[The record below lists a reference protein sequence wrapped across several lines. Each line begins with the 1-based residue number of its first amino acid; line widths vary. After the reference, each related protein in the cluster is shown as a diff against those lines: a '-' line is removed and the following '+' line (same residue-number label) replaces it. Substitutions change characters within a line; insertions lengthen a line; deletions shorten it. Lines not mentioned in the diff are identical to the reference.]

1 MAMMEHETPQSSAIL
16 ADMRIIDLSRVVA
29 GNITTQ
35 VFSDLGADVIKVENP
50 KDGDNLRNWTCQGL
64 ETWWKV
70 YGRGKRSLGLDLRAP
85 EAKDILKGLLA
96 DADVLVENFRPGT
109 LEKMGFAP
117 EEIWKINPRVVIL
130 RISGWGQSGPY
141 SHKGGFGSL
150 IEAYS
155 GFASMNGFADRE
167 PVLPPFAM
175 ADAYAG
181 VFGAVAILAAARRA
195 QATGQGDVIDMS
207 LLEPLFS
214 VLGPLTLEAKLT
226 GRPTPRQGSSSPTH
240 APRNVYECGDGKF
253 VALSAATEAM
263 VKRLFEAMG
272 KPELGDDPRFA
283 NHAARITHRHEL
295 DGEIGDFMKTRDR
308 DACLALFD
316 KAGVTVGPVMD
327 AGDLLDDDFMR
338 VRGALVDQP
347 DSELGTIPAP
357 GAPIRF
363 GHAPTKDMR
372 SAPKVGEHTLEILK
386 ELGISPPAK
395 GEAE

>member
-1 MAMMEHETPQSSAIL
+1 MTEQDIPKSSAIL
-16 ADMRIIDLSRVVA
+16 SDMRIIDLSRVVA

-35 VFSDLGADVIKVENP
+35 IFSDLGADVIKVENP
-50 KDGDNLRNWTCQGL
+50 ETGDNLRNWTCQGL

-85 EAKDILKGLLA
+85 EAKGILTGLLES
-96 DADVLVENFRPGT
+96 ADVLVENFRPGT
-109 LEKMGFAP
+109 LEKMGFSP
-117 EEIWKINPRVVIL
+117 EAIWKINPRVVIL
-130 RISGWGQSGPY
+130 RISGWGQTGPY

-155 GFASMNGFADRE
+155 GFSAMNGFADRE

-181 VFGAVAILAAARRA
+181 VFGAVAILAAHRRA
-195 QATGQGDVIDMS
+195 QATGEGDVVDMS

-214 VLGPLTLEAKLT
+214 VLGPLTLEAKMT
-226 GRPTPRQGSSSPTH
+226 GKPTPRQGSSSPTH

-263 VKRLFEAMG
+263 VRRLFEAMG
-272 KPELGDDPRFA
+272 KPELGEDPRFA
-283 NHAARITHRHEL
+283 NHAARIKHRHEL
-295 DGEIGDFMKTRDR
+295 DDEIENFLKTRDR
-308 DACLALFD
+308 AASLDLFD

-327 AGDLLDDDFMR
+327 AADLLTDGFMR
-338 VRGALVDQP
+338 ERGVLVDQP
-347 DSELGTIPAP
+347 DTELGTIPAP

-363 GHAPTKDMR
+363 GRAPQRDMR
-372 SAPKVGEHTLEILK
+372 SAPTVGEHTEEVLK
-386 ELGISPPAK
+386 ELGLKP
-395 GEAE
+395 GL

>member
-1 MAMMEHETPQSSAIL
+1 MTEQHIPKASAIL

-50 KDGDNLRNWTCQGL
+50 KEGDNLRNWTCQGL

-70 YGRGKRSLGLDLRAP
+70 YGRGKRSLALDLRAP
-85 EAKDILKGLLA
+85 EANDILKGLLA
-96 DADVLVENFRPGT
+96 TADVLVENFRPGT
-109 LEKMGFAP
+109 LEKMGLAP
-117 EEIWKINPRVVIL
+117 EQIWKINPRVVIL
-130 RISGWGQSGPY
+130 RISGWGQTGPY

-155 GFASMNGFADRE
+155 GFSAMNGFPDRE

-195 QATGQGDVIDMS
+195 QATGEGDVIDMS

-263 VKRLFEAMG
+263 VRRLFEAMG
-272 KPELGDDPRFA
+272 RPELGEDPRFA
-283 NHAARITHRHEL
+283 NHAARIAHRREL
-295 DGEIGDFMKTRDR
+295 DDEIEGFLKTRDR
-308 DACLALFD
+308 AASLELFD

-327 AGDLLDDDFMR
+327 AADLLTDGFMR
-338 VRGALVDQP
+338 ERGALVDQP
-347 DSELGTIPAP
+347 DTELGTIPAP

-363 GHAPTKDMR
+363 GRAPERDMR
-372 SAPKVGEHTLEILK
+372 SAPRIGEHTQEILK
-386 ELGISPPAK
+386 ELGIAPPAE

>member
-1 MAMMEHETPQSSAIL
+1 MTEQNIPKSSAIL

-85 EAKDILKGLLA
+85 EANDILKGLLA
-96 DADVLVENFRPGT
+96 GADVLVENFRPGT
-109 LEKMGFAP
+109 LEKMGLAP

-155 GFASMNGFADRE
+155 GFAAMNGFADRE

-181 VFGAVAILAAARRA
+181 VFGAVAILAAHRQA
-195 QATGQGDVIDMS
+195 QATGHGDVVDMS

-226 GRPTPRQGSSSPTH
+226 GRSTPRQGSSSPTH

-263 VKRLFEAMG
+263 VRRLFEAMG
-272 KPELGDDPRFA
+272 KPELGEDPRFA
-283 NHAARITHRHEL
+283 NHAARIAHRHEL
-295 DGEIGDFMKTRDR
+295 DDEIEAFLKTRDR
-308 DACLALFD
+308 AASLDLFD

-327 AGDLLDDDFMR
+327 AGDLLEDEFMR
-338 VRGALVDQP
+338 QRGALVDQP
-347 DSELGTIPAP
+347 DTELGTIPAP

-363 GHAPTKDMR
+363 GNAPTRDMR
-372 SAPKVGEHTLEILK
+372 SAPRIGEHTQEILK
-386 ELGISPPAK
+386 ELGLALPDEGDGK
-395 GEAE
+395 